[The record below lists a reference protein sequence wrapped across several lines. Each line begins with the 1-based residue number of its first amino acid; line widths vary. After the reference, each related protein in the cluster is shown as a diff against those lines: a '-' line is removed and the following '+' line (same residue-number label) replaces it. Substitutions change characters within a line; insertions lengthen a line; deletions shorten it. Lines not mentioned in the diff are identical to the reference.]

1 MLFKAVHDYVENI
14 CDDAADDKR
23 FQCVERDHENLC
35 DHIEI
40 LNRDAYRYSKSGDE
54 DTSFDFFFIHS
65 VNLSLI

>member
-1 MLFKAVHDYVENI
+1 MMQPMISGFS
-14 CDDAADDKR
+14 
-23 FQCVERDHENLC
+23 
-35 DHIEI
+35 EI